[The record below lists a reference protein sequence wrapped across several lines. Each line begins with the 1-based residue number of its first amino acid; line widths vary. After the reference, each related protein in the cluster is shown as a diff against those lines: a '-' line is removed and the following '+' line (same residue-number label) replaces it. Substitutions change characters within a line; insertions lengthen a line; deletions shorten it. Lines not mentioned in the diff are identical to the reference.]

1 MSSFKDSSE
10 PPSYGDASDGTIEQ
24 IHGPGTL
31 HIDGRFVLSNDPNA
45 PPLYELS
52 HAVDF
57 LSDQDRTVRFERLDN
72 LVREADGI
80 PQLTTKKRHLF
91 DLKNPTPA
99 EYPNFEFQAESVSR
113 RTLCSFGVNTQ
124 SRFLH
129 GKEYQ
134 FHRAVKGADRR
145 FAPREPLF
153 SVKGAKDKAVD
164 FEWKDAQGRL
174 VAREIRRDETL
185 SLLIGTEM
193 NVATRD
199 ALVASWIVRLWR
211 ESAKENV
218 REGRRKNREFCDLR

>member
-1 MSSFKDSSE
+1 MSSFKDDDV

-24 IHGPGTL
+24 ILGPGTL

-52 HAVDF
+52 HSIEF
-57 LSDQDRTVRFERLDN
+57 LSDSDRTVRFERLDN
-72 LVREADGI
+72 LIREVDGI
-80 PQLTTKKRHLF
+80 PQLTTRKRHLF

-99 EYPNFEFQAESVSR
+99 EYPNFEFQAEAVTR
-113 RTLCSFGVNTQ
+113 RTLCSFGINTHKK
-124 SRFLH
+124 FLS

-134 FHRAVKGADRR
+134 FHRAVKGSDRR
-145 FAPREPLF
+145 FAPREQLF
-153 SVKGAKDKAVD
+153 SVTKAKDKAVD

-174 VAREIRRDETL
+174 VAREVRRNETL

-193 NVATRD
+193 GVALRD

-218 REGRRKNREFCDLR
+218 REGRRETSKFRD